1 MAIGYFLV
9 FRMFAVEQTD
19 SMRPEEVIVL
29 RVLRF
34 VVVAS
39 LAAALIYMVYNT

>member
-1 MAIGYFLV
+1 MAISFCRDL
-9 FRMFAVEQTD
+9 RMFAVEQVE
-19 SMRPEEVIVL
+19 SMRPEELIVL

-39 LAAALIYMVYNT
+39 LAAALIYMVYSG